1 MNQKSK
7 TMKRIGILLLAMTI
21 YFQSSGQ
28 ESSLKVKQL
37 EKLEANAPDSNEITK
52 VEIGEKVVVEENSD
66 GVKIRIGDSG
76 VSILESID
84 NGSKIKFEKYDS
96 DDNDFTGNDQEEN
109 GEQHRRHRRRFQG
122 HWTGVEF
129 GLANY
134 MVKGFDFTLP
144 DEIYYMDVHS
154 AKSHTFN
161 INFVQQSIGFGRHIG
176 MVTGLGLN
184 WIDYR
189 FNGDNNIQ
197 KGASGVI
204 EILEPEQSLKKS
216 KFQTTFLTLP
226 ILFEGQIPAENH
238 HMNIAA
244 GVIGAVK
251 LYSGTKMTLDAG
263 DKVKTNDDLSMN
275 VVRIG
280 ATARIGFG
288 NFQIFSTY
296 YFTPLFKTGKGPGG
310 YDLYPVEIGMALTF
324 NG

>member
-1 MNQKSK
+1 
-7 TMKRIGILLLAMTI
+7 MKRIGILLLVMTI
-21 YFQSSGQ
+21 LINAFGQ
-28 ESSLKVKQL
+28 EASSKEKQL
-37 EKLEANAPDSNEITK
+37 EKLEANIPDSNEITK
-52 VEIGEKVVVEENSD
+52 VEIGEKVVVQENND
-66 GVKIRIGDSG
+66 GVKIRIGDNG
-76 VSILESID
+76 ITILESVE
-84 NGSKIKFEKYDS
+84 NGSKIRFEKYDR
-96 DDNDFTGNDQEEN
+96 DDDDLNGNDQDDNAEI
-109 GEQHRRHRRRFQG
+109 QRRHRKRFKG
-122 HWTGVEF
+122 HWTGAEF
-129 GLANY
+129 GLTNY

-144 DEIYYMDVHS
+144 DDIYYMDLHS

-161 INFVQQSIGFGRHIG
+161 INFVQQSIGFSRHFGI
-176 MVTGLGLN
+176 VTGLGLN

-197 KGASGVI
+197 KGANGVI
-204 EILEPEQSLKKS
+204 EILDPEQSLKKS

-226 ILFEGQIPAENH
+226 ILFEGQIPADNH
-238 HMNIAA
+238 HLNIAA

-251 LYSGTKMTLDAG
+251 LYSGTKMTLNAG
-263 DKVKTNDDLSMN
+263 DKIKTNDDLSMN

-310 YDLYPVEIGMALTF
+310 FDLYPVEIGIALTF

>member
-1 MNQKSK
+1 
-7 TMKRIGILLLAMTI
+7 MKRIGILLLSVTMMIPA
-21 YFQSSGQ
+21 FGQ
-28 ESSLKVKQL
+28 EAVSKEKQL
-37 EKLEANAPDSNEITK
+37 EKLEANIPDSNEITK
-52 VEIGEKVVVEENSD
+52 VEIGEKVLVQENKD
-66 GVKIRIGDSG
+66 GVKIRIGDNG
-76 VSILESID
+76 ITILESVE
-84 NGSKIKFEKYDS
+84 NGSKIKFEKYSS
-96 DDNDFTGNDQEEN
+96 DDYGYDGNDQDDS
-109 GEQHRRHRRRFQG
+109 GETHRRHKSRFQG

-144 DEIYYMDVHS
+144 DDIYYMDLHS
-154 AKSHTFN
+154 AKSHNFN
-161 INFVQQSIGFGRHIG
+161 INFVQQSIGFSRHFG

-197 KGASGVI
+197 KGTNGVI
-204 EILEPEQSLKKS
+204 EMLDPAQSLKKS

-263 DKVKTNDDLSMN
+263 DKVKTNDDLSMS
-275 VVRIG
+275 VIRWG
-280 ATARIGFG
+280 ATARLGFG

-310 YDLYPVEIGMALTF
+310 YDLYPVEIGMAFTF

>member
-1 MNQKSK
+1 
-7 TMKRIGILLLAMTI
+7 MKRIGILLLAMTI
-21 YFQSSGQ
+21 FINAFGQ
-28 ESSLKVKQL
+28 EASSKVKQL
-37 EKLEANAPDSNEITK
+37 EKLEANTPDSNEITK
-52 VEIGEKVVVEENSD
+52 VEIGEKVIVEDNND
-66 GVKIRIGDSG
+66 GVKIRIGDNG
-76 VSILESID
+76 VTILESVD
-84 NGSKIKFEKYDS
+84 NGSKIKFEKYDGDDDDFSS
-96 DDNDFTGNDQEEN
+96 DDQDDN
-109 GEQHRRHRRRFQG
+109 GGQHRRHRTHFKG
-122 HWTGVEF
+122 HWAGVEF

-144 DEIYYMDVHS
+144 DEIYYMDLHS

-161 INFVQQSIGFGRHIG
+161 INFVQQCIGFGRHVG
-176 MVTGLGLN
+176 MVTGLGLS

-197 KGASGVI
+197 KGANGVI
-204 EILEPEQSLKKS
+204 EMLDPEQSLKKS
-216 KFQTTFLTLP
+216 KFQTTYLTLP
-226 ILFEGQIPAENH
+226 VLFEGQIPADNH

-263 DKVKTNDDLSMN
+263 DKIKTNDDLSMS
-275 VVRIG
+275 VVRLG